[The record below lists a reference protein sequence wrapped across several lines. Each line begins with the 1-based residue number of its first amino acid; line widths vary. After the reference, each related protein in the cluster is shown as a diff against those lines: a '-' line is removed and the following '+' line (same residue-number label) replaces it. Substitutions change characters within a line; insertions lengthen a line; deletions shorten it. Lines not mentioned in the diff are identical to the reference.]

1 VTNSNYGKRP
11 YCFDTCHLA
20 DGSFER
26 HSNLSS
32 IKNVQDRVTKPPCFE
47 IESLSPS
54 PSEQLLLPLFM
65 NDSISNYTSNSSIS
79 ASAISIIS
87 SSWSS
92 IIVNSLTFIFVLL
105 LKIFQK

>member
-1 VTNSNYGKRP
+1 MTNSNYGQRP

-20 DGSFER
+20 DSLFER

-32 IKNVQDRVTKPPCFE
+32 TKNNQDRVTKPLCFE

-54 PSEQLLLPLFM
+54 LSEQFSLSL
-65 NDSISNYTSNSSIS
+65 NDSISNYTSNLTMS

-87 SSWSS
+87 SAWSS
-92 IIVNSLTFIFVLL
+92 IIVNILTFIFVLL
-105 LKIFQK
+105 LKIFQQ